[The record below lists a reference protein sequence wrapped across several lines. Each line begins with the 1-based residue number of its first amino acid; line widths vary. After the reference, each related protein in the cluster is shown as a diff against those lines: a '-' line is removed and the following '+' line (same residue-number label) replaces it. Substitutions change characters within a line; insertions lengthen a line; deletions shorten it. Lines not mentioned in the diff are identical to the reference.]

1 MATVSF
7 TLPYCLF
14 RSSWSQEVSLLDR
27 TQKTKITESLPGAA
41 SQPTGLQGILQG
53 GIKSRRSTSQRT
65 RPPLPLHRAG
75 GEFWAVN
82 PEGGPELWPWLQA
95 PISPAHLLLWVCVH
109 QILRTQ
115 RSLLFQNP
123 SLSMQPLQCS
133 PPQLEE
139 ECEHYCFRGHFC
151 FRNQEV
157 YIHMYPRYAWLT
169 MQIDDSEHL
178 GVQWNAGSFYRRS
191 HPVCPV
197 VGMWP
202 KPA

>member
-1 MATVSF
+1 MHCVNINSF
-7 TLPYCLF
+7 YLSRKAKHHRRILM
-14 RSSWSQEVSLLDR
+14 SDGHSLLHTAILSVPNLLVTR
-27 TQKTKITESLPGAA
+27 TAA

-53 GIKSRRSTSQRT
+53 GMKSRRSTTQRT

-82 PEGGPELWPWLQA
+82 PEGGPELWPRLQA
-95 PISPAHLLLWVCVH
+95 SISAAHLLLWVCVH
-109 QILRTQ
+109 QILCTQ

-123 SLSMQPLQCS
+123 SLSMQPLQWS

-139 ECEHYCFRGHFC
+139 ECEHYCFRGHFY

-169 MQIDDSEHL
+169 MQISDSEHL
-178 GVQWNAGSFYRRS
+178 CAVECR
-191 HPVCPV
+191 VLL
-197 VGMWP
+197 
-202 KPA
+202 